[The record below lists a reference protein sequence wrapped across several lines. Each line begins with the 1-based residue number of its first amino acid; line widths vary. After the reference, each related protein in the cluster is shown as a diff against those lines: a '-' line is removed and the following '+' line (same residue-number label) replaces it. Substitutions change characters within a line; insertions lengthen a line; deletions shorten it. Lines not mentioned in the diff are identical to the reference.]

1 MLSSGL
7 SELLHALISQASKR
21 RRFCQLVLVLDTGH
35 LTGCSGAD
43 PHNSLTSA
51 SSAS

>member
-1 MLSSGL
+1 MFLR
-7 SELLHALISQASKR
+7 ISFHVEVLNEKVTASFNVK
-21 RRFCQLVLVLDTGH
+21 FIIVLMSGH
-35 LTGCSGAD
+35 LTGCGGAD

>member
-1 MLSSGL
+1 MY
-7 SELLHALISQASKR
+7 EIKIKFRFISA
-21 RRFCQLVLVLDTGH
+21 GH
-35 LTGCSGAD
+35 LTGCGGAD